1 MCILKKKSWW
11 IWKETR
17 DGKRLKNV
25 SQVGHFLQWSKQGDD
40 TGSKNEE
47 ESDLKDI
54 FEIAALGNRVLS
66 MPGVKEVKDDT

>member
-1 MCILKKKSWW
+1 M
-11 IWKETR
+11 
-17 DGKRLKNV
+17 
-25 SQVGHFLQWSKQGDD
+25 SQVGRFLQWSKQGDD

-54 FEIAALGNRVLS
+54 FEIAALGNTVLS